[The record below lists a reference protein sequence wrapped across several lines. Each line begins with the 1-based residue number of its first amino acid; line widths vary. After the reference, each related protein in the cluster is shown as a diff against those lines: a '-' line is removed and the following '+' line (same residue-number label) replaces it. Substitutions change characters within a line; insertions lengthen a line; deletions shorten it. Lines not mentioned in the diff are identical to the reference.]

1 MALRRYGRFSARDL
15 IEARPYIEVPAA
27 GWAAR
32 RRTDTELAE
41 LTRLNDEMQAET
53 DPARWVQLDSQ
64 FHLGIA
70 KASGNDVFATV
81 VGSIRDA
88 LTQQSRMLNAS
99 IAQRR
104 AASNVEHTRILEAI
118 TSGDFADASDCMRQH
133 LDKVVD
139 AVTKLAGR
147 VN

>member
-1 MALRRYGRFSARDL
+1 
-15 IEARPYIEVPAA
+15 
-27 GWAAR
+27 
-32 RRTDTELAE
+32 
-41 LTRLNDEMQAET
+41 
-53 DPARWVQLDSQ
+53 
-64 FHLGIA
+64 
-70 KASGNDVFATV
+70 
-81 VGSIRDA
+81 
-88 LTQQSRMLNAS
+88 MLNAS

-133 LDKVVD
+133 LDKVED